1 MALPGVTV
9 TQENFKE
16 VMYSTCAQFLENFG
30 GPYQCL
36 KFWLGEE
43 ANQEWIKF
51 ADELQTH
58 FPKRSDYR
66 YLEGC
71 HLPRDTSPHS
81 TFQVPLWSLG
91 WSKHCS
97 TKPPPYK
104 VTALQLVDEYLTNT
118 FETGHEALN
127 LLQCPGQGLCF
138 HPISNEPLF
147 FTLRE
152 RSSSCH
158 QHFDAGARG
167 HCSFESGNCKHPPD
181 PLPFNVRC
189 DLSTWYGRNRSIYY
203 CFGKCE
209 TVSSWQHSEKA
220 RPNHLGGKV
229 DDFEE

>member
-1 MALPGVTV
+1 MEMATAKEEAANSEAPPAEAAKLDDTWMAAKPENADSATSGTEALRRTALPAVTV

-43 ANQEWIKF
+43 ANQERIKF

-91 WSKHCS
+91 CS
-97 TKPPPYK
+97 
-104 VTALQLVDEYLTNT
+104 
-118 FETGHEALN
+118 
-127 LLQCPGQGLCF
+127 
-138 HPISNEPLF
+138 I
-147 FTLRE
+147 
-152 RSSSCH
+152 
-158 QHFDAGARG
+158 
-167 HCSFESGNCKHPPD
+167 
-181 PLPFNVRC
+181 
-189 DLSTWYGRNRSIYY
+189 
-203 CFGKCE
+203 
-209 TVSSWQHSEKA
+209 
-220 RPNHLGGKV
+220 
-229 DDFEE
+229 